1 MKKCLL
7 LLVVLFLV
15 AGSANAALV
24 LHYEMNSADD
34 FAVGTGSGQP
44 DQGFAGRLYVD
55 NKVTGATYAAMTST
69 SGIQFD
75 AAEGAVYMNG
85 AHPCKIGGA
94 ENGNDIFTSS
104 TQYTFSLWAKSD
116 PGVTQ
121 GNGYSFYLKFSSG
134 QSFKA
139 DLSYKPAGSAA
150 FTAPGGGWE
159 NNAYDIW
166 DPAKP
171 AKYVDPATWNMYTFV
186 WDADNQFI
194 GTYVNG
200 ILRGGPKVSGTPI
213 AAGATVT
220 EYGFGDGYGYAGPG
234 GWYKDFMVF
243 DNALTGAEVAA
254 LVPEPATIAL
264 LGLGGLALIRKRK

>member
-24 LHYEMNSADD
+24 LHYEMDSADD
-34 FAVGTGSGQP
+34 FTVGTGLPNGY
-44 DQGFAGRLYVD
+44 AGRLYVD

-69 SGIQFD
+69 SGIVYD

-85 AHPCKIGGA
+85 VHPCKIAGA
-94 ENGNDIFTSS
+94 EDAAAVIGIS

-121 GNGYSFYLKFSSG
+121 GNGYSFYLKTSTG
-134 QSFKA
+134 QNFKC
-139 DLSYKPAGSAA
+139 DLSWLPQNAA
-150 FTAPGGGWE
+150 SFTSPGGGWQSS
-159 NNAYDIW
+159 AYNIW
-166 DPAKP
+166 NTDPQYADR
-171 AKYVDPATWNMYTFV
+171 YVDPATWNLYTFV
-186 WDADNQFI
+186 WDSDNQQI

-200 ILRGGPKVSGTPI
+200 ILRGGMMVSGTPI
-213 AAGATVT
+213 AAGATIT
-220 EYGFGDGYGYAGPG
+220 EYGFGDGYGWAGPG
-234 GWYKDFMVF
+234 GWFKDFRIY